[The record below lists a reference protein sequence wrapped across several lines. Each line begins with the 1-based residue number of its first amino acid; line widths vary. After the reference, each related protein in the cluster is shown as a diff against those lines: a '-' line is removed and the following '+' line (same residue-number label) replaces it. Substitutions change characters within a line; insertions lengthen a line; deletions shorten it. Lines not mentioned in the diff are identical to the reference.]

1 MPAKKPTAKKPPA
14 KKPPT
19 KKPAAKKRAPSAYNL
34 FMKKEIPVLKK
45 ENPKLSHK
53 EVFAKAAK
61 NWSAQKK

>member
-1 MPAKKPTAKKPPA
+1 MPAKKPAAKKPPA

-19 KKPAAKKRAPSAYNL
+19 KKPAAKRALSAYNV
-34 FMKKEIPVLKK
+34 FMKKEIPALKK

-61 NWSAQKK
+61 KWSDQKK